1 MQVFVFFLLLAG
13 VIAPIILINLRGRD
27 VARENEPIGH
37 ARKLIATTPEGRR
50 NIQAKNRM
58 TPRDWFIL
66 GLRLF
71 GVWEL
76 LYGLSDAV
84 TTSLIVLHLFR
95 PSATGGADYYM
106 SLTFMHLIAAFYLLK
121 FAPQTASFFY
131 PPAEPPDRPANPKG

>member
-1 MQVFVFFLLLAG
+1 MQVFVFLLLLAG

-37 ARKLIATTPEGRR
+37 ATKLIATTSLEGRR

-76 LYGLSDAV
+76 LY
-84 TTSLIVLHLFR
+84 
-95 PSATGGADYYM
+95 ADLAM
-106 SLTFMHLIAAFYLLK
+106 PL
-121 FAPQTASFFY
+121 Q
-131 PPAEPPDRPANPKG
+131 PP